1 MAELFQILRWLHIA
15 VGSIALIVFWIPAF
29 AKKGGKLH
37 IRAGWVYV
45 ACMGIVVVTAF
56 SMSGLA
62 FTIPMVIRRISQPLE
77 GAALNEFLLRQ
88 RIFATFLGYLA
99 LVTLAPL
106 WQGVFA
112 IRTRKNPSSMRTP
125 FALFIN
131 IAMMLGGFAVVV
143 IGIRY
148 SSGPLIGLSPIGP
161 FLAYGNLRYLL
172 RGPQTRMGW
181 WYEHLVAM
189 IATGIAGYTAFVVFG
204 ASRTVHFLQSG
215 PLATFF
221 WVLPTVVGTP
231 AIFIIVAYYRRKFKE
246 TGTPRAS
253 TGPAPAQA

>member
-45 ACMGIVVVTAF
+45 ACMGVVVVTALT
-56 SMSGLA
+56 MSGLA
-62 FTIPMVIRRISQPLE
+62 FTIPLVIRRISQPLQ

-88 RIFATFLGYLA
+88 RIFASFLGYLA
-99 LVTLAPL
+99 FVTLASL

-112 IRTRKNPSSMRTP
+112 PRTRKNPSSMRTP

-131 IAMMLGGFAVVV
+131 IAALLGGFTALWL
-143 IGIRY
+143 GIRY
-148 SSGPLIGLSPIGP
+148 GSGPLIGLSPIGP
-161 FLAYGNLRYLL
+161 FVAFVNLRYLL

-181 WYEHLVAM
+181 WYEHLAAM

-204 ASRTVHFLQSG
+204 AARTVHFLQSG

-221 WVLPTVVGTP
+221 WVLPTVVGVP
-231 AIFIIVAYYRRKFKE
+231 AIFIVVGYYRRKFKE

-253 TGPAPAQA
+253 PSPAPAQA